1 MEVLRQP
8 LEDRQITISR
18 AVGSVNYPAHCMF
31 LAAMN
36 PCVCG
41 YYKDPHKPCSC
52 SFTDIKRYQ
61 SKISGP
67 LLDRIDMILEIP
79 REQIDTLLEK
89 THGQSSASLR
99 ESVMKARAVQQKR
112 YEETNISSNAS
123 LNSKQIDSY
132 IILDEHAE
140 NFLKQ
145 AAQKLYLS
153 GRVVHCTLKL
163 ARTIGDME

>member
-1 MEVLRQP
+1 MLRQP
-8 LEDRQITISR
+8 LEDKRITISR
-18 AVGSVNYPAHCMF
+18 AAGSVQYPAHCMF

-41 YYKDPHKPCSC
+41 YYKDPQKSCTCSIRE
-52 SFTDIKRYQ
+52 IKRYQ

-67 LLDRIDMILEIP
+67 LLDRVDMILEIP

-99 ESVMKARAVQQKR
+99 ESVMKAREVQQKR
-112 YEETNISSNAS
+112 YAGTNIFSNADLS
-123 LNSKQIDSY
+123 SKQIDEY
-132 IILDEHAE
+132 IQLDEQAE

-145 AAQKLYLS
+145 AAQKLHLS
-153 GRVVHCTLKL
+153 GRVVHRTLKL